1 MAKPIAYPDSRPDPF
16 SVAANEPVRHER
28 IMWVTPTRVAYRS
41 LFGHPRT
48 RTFGAWLFYVALDRP
63 FEITVNGGP
72 PRRRWIEL
80 VAPYTPHRVSTV
92 DRSLAQLLL
101 EAETVS
107 DPAALQNLVAS
118 AESARAARQRILNG
132 FDTPLPDTADFD
144 RHFFGSALPVRRLDP
159 RIAIAVER
167 IAASHG
173 ENLTAEDC
181 AAQAGLSFSRFT
193 HLFTR
198 ETGSTFRRLRAWKRA
213 RNLLLMVGTRGS
225 LVDVALDAGYAD
237 STHFSHA
244 IRKFYGYKPSEI
256 FAGSRR
262 LAVIFDGARP
272 AAV

>member
-1 MAKPIAYPDSRPDPF
+1 MATSIPF
-16 SVAANEPVRHER
+16 SAVAHAPARQER

-41 LFGHPRT
+41 LFGRPGT
-48 RTFGAWLFYVALDRP
+48 RTFGSWFFYVALNQA
-63 FEITVNGGP
+63 FEISVDGAP
-72 PRRRWIEL
+72 FRQRWIEL
-80 VAPYTPHRVSTV
+80 VPPYTPHRVSTA
-92 DRSLAQLLL
+92 DRSLAQVLL
-101 EAETVS
+101 EAETVC
-107 DPAALQNLVAS
+107 DPAALRALVS
-118 AESARAARQRILNG
+118 TAERARDTRRRILAG

-144 RHFFGSALPVRRLDP
+144 RHFFGRDLPQRGIDP
-159 RIAIAVER
+159 RIAAAVER
-167 IAASHG
+167 IAGAHG
-173 ENLTAEDC
+173 EHVTAEDC

-213 RNLLLMVGTRGS
+213 RNLLLMVGTRGN

-262 LAVIFDGARP
+262 LAVFAGSPHPVGA
-272 AAV
+272 